1 MSAALRFPPEL
12 QVFERGWL
20 SANNI
25 LLFDGGEA
33 TLIDSGYVS
42 HAPQTLALLRS
53 ALDGRRLTRL
63 INTHSHS
70 DHIGGNAAVQ
80 REFGCSI
87 HVPAGMAD
95 AVANWDEAALL
106 LSTAAQSGERFAAD
120 GTLAPGDAFVAGGL
134 QWQAI
139 AVPGHDMDALAY
151 YNPERRILISG
162 DALWHDGFGIL
173 FADVLGTGDSLG
185 AARRTLEAIGRLAVD
200 AVIPG
205 HGAPFSDFDA
215 ALERAFARL
224 RAFED
229 DGARMARNAIRA
241 CITFHLLDAR
251 RIGLD
256 ELPRHLA
263 ETPLYREAN
272 ARFLGLAPDALAGWL
287 VGELER
293 AGVAHREQSDL
304 VASAPRPMTTAVPVP
319 DRPGAGGAC

>member
-1 MSAALRFPPEL
+1 MSAALRFPPGL

-25 LLFDGGEA
+25 LLLDGDEA

-42 HAPQTLALLRS
+42 HAPQTLALLRG
-53 ALDGRRLTRL
+53 ALGGRRLARL

-80 REFGCSI
+80 REFGCTI
-87 HVPAGMAD
+87 TVPEGMAA
-95 AVANWDEAALL
+95 AVADWDEAALL
-106 LSTAAQSGERFAAD
+106 LSTAAQTGERFAAD
-120 GTLAPGDAFVAGGL
+120 ATLAAGDVFAAGGL
-134 QWQAI
+134 QWQAL
-139 AVPGHDMDALAY
+139 AAPGHDMDALVY
-151 YNPERRILISG
+151 YNAERRILISG
-162 DALWHDGFGIL
+162 DALWRDGFGIL
-173 FADVLGTGDSLG
+173 FADVLGSGDGVG

-205 HGAPFSDFDA
+205 HGAPFSDFDD

-241 CITFHLLDAR
+241 CLTFHLLDAR
-251 RIGLD
+251 SIALD

-272 ARFLGLAPDALAGWL
+272 ARFLGLAPDALAAWL

-293 AGVAHREQSDL
+293 AGVAHREHGAL
-304 VASAPRPMTTAVPVP
+304 VASAGSSLPPAQAGAPRP
-319 DRPGAGGAC
+319 AGGAA